1 VVTIVRM
8 GEGDIDA
15 VVAID
20 AAAFHRAPPKLAEE
34 GTIATASGLREE
46 LARPWARLWVA
57 RYDDTAVGFLVSW
70 HVVDELHILNVATLP
85 ERRRQGIAR
94 ALMAEAFAFART
106 NDVRQVF
113 LEVRKSNDAA
123 IQLYRKLGFSAMNVR
138 KKYYSDDEDA
148 VEMVLLFD
156 PETKEIIA
164 RPDEVRLET

>member
-1 VVTIVRM
+1 M
-8 GEGDIDA
+8 QEADIEA
-15 VVAID
+15 VVSID
-20 AAAFHRAPPKLAEE
+20 AAAFHRSPSKLAEE
-34 GTIATASGLREE
+34 GTIATTTQLREE

-57 RYDDTAVGFLVSW
+57 RSGGTAVGYLVSW
-70 HVVDELHILNVATLP
+70 HVVDELHVLNVAVVP
-85 ERRRQGIAR
+85 EFRRQGIAR
-94 ALMAEAFAFART
+94 ALMEEAFAFART
-106 NDVRQVF
+106 NEVRQVF

-148 VEMVLLFD
+148 IEMVLLFD